1 MLSECFKRSRRASRC
16 NKVPMQ
22 TRARGPSPTGTCVR
36 GGHHTLHAHAAR
48 HPQTS
53 NPWHVLRHLHTSG
66 CRRSRRRCVQHAR
79 AASPDRLRAGEA
91 RPYHHYPRQRRRSDR
106 RRRCRRPSPPRRLEI
121 SRRARCGWSAGESRG
136 PRPRCRGWPEAPP
149 GREGRTRRSGADSNS

>member
-1 MLSECFKRSRRASRC
+1 MCFKRSRRACRC
-16 NKVPMQ
+16 NRVPMRS
-22 TRARGPSPTGTCVR
+22 RARGPSLTGTCVR
-36 GGHHTLHAHAAR
+36 GDHHTLHAHAAR